1 MEDGLRGDA
10 MEFLGTLTI
19 LIALAYT
26 PWMMAK
32 RRGIPMP
39 PPPHVL
45 VWYVLRVALF
55 VFDFVISSGATSRR
69 FPPFSA
75 SDVSSISVELEGG
88 DDLPDQQTDNRQ
100 TSLSAL
106 ECVIDQL
113 QVDRSRRV
121 IIDTLLLSGWK
132 VGEIR
137 GILKGDNNTISLEV
151 EAARKRLG
159 IETADRKLLVRDNGH
174 PAREI
179 AF

>member
-75 SDVSSISVELEGG
+75 SDVSSISVELETAPEPEDRTNERTNVGPSVLARAIQSKRIDVIRRETIDSLVMEG
-88 DDLPDQQTDNRQ
+88 AGTDVIRQ
-100 TSLSAL
+100 L
-106 ECVIDQL
+106 
-113 QVDRSRRV
+113 
-121 IIDTLLLSGWK
+121 
-132 VGEIR
+132 
-137 GILKGDNNTISLEV
+137 LKGTNTTIGEEV
-151 EAARKRLG
+151 AEAKERLG
-159 IETADRKLLVRDNGH
+159 IEEGERKILVSDSAGKRL
-174 PAREI
+174 I
-179 AF
+179 SL